1 MTGTR
6 KRLVLLALVVFCGAA
21 VTGSVSAAPLT
32 VGHVLAGAGNGT
44 IKEFTPTGTLVQ
56 TLVKGTANPED
67 TGMCFKANG
76 NLLATNFAAQSMSEF
91 SAATGAL
98 VGLFGSGFNADPESC
113 AVDSAG
119 NVYVGQADGSG
130 DVLKFTSAGAPA
142 GSFNVATGDRGS
154 DWIDLAADQHTLFYT
169 SEGDTIFR
177 YDLAT
182 STQLPNFAILPSE
195 PCYALRIRPNG
206 EVLAACA
213 NAIYRLNAAGALI
226 QTYTVPGQV
235 GQLFALNLDP
245 DNTSFWTADITFGG
259 TIWHVDL
266 ATGAILGSFQPNASV
281 DVAGLAVVGEI
292 RVAQQP
298 PTCMLTATITGP
310 PKSIQ
315 ITTQAA
321 GGLAAIVVLD
331 SNNAN
336 TVVPPFTPGTTN
348 PVVVSSTKINQAG
361 GAHVALQVTAASG
374 GTTTCDPVLPGTKT
388 HAHPL
393 KLAFQHVINVL
404 GQLGRLVRL

>member
-6 KRLVLLALVVFCGAA
+6 RRLVLLALVVFCGAA
-21 VTGSVSAAPLT
+21 VTGSVSAAPLV
-32 VGHVLAGAGNGT
+32 VGHVLAGTGAGT
-44 IKEFTPTGTLVQ
+44 IKEFMPTGTLVQ
-56 TLVKGTANPED
+56 TLTTGLGNSFD
-67 TGMCFKANG
+67 TGMCFRANG
-76 NLLATNFAAQSMSEF
+76 NLLATNFDGQSISEF
-91 SAATGAL
+91 NAATGL
-98 VGLFGSGFNADPESC
+98 SIGTFGSGYNAYPESC
-113 AVDSAG
+113 AVDAAG
-119 NVYVGQADGSG
+119 NVYVGQALGTA
-130 DVLKFTSAGAPA
+130 DVLKFNSAGAPT
-142 GSFNVATGDRGS
+142 GSFNVATGPIGS

-169 SEGDTIFR
+169 SESSNIYR
-177 YDLAT
+177 YDVAT
-182 STQLPNFAILPSE
+182 STQLPDFATGLAG
-195 PCYALRIRPNG
+195 PCFALRIRPNG
-206 EVLAACA
+206 EVMVACA
-213 NAIYRLNAAGALI
+213 SVVYRLSATGSII
-226 QTYTVPGQV
+226 QSYPV
-235 GQLFALNLDP
+235 GGGGEEIFALNLDP
-245 DNTSFWTADITFGG
+245 DNTSFWTGSLSPG
-259 TIWHVDL
+259 TIYHFDI
-266 ATGAILGSFQPNASV
+266 ATGALLGSFQSLPLTQL
-281 DVAGLAVVGEI
+281 AGLAVVGEI